1 MNEFTTLENVQKL
14 FESLNLTGAQN
25 SYFIAYKDMNKQVGM
40 TGGALGGVVSG
51 MEYPYDAV
59 LVNRT
64 EKGIA
69 MILLVTDGVVW
80 NMVKL
85 DKLRLKDN
93 EYIFIDNSEIEKIE
107 IKKFALLNS
116 SKKKISIKTK
126 DKKYYLYANIDEPQL
141 PYHNEGFDK
150 FMKEFMQ

>member
-1 MNEFTTLENVQKL
+1 MNEFNTLENVKRL
-14 FESLNLTGAQN
+14 FENLNLTGTQN
-25 SYFIAYKDMNKQVGM
+25 SYFIAYKDMNKQMGIN
-40 TGGALGGVVSG
+40 GGALGGVVSG

-93 EYIFIDNSEIEKIE
+93 EYIFIDNNEIQKVE

-116 SKKKISIKTK
+116 SKKKISIKTN
-126 DKKYYLYANIDEPQL
+126 DKTYYLYANVNEPQL
-141 PYHNEGFDK
+141 PYHDEGFDK
-150 FMKEFMQ
+150 FMKEFIK